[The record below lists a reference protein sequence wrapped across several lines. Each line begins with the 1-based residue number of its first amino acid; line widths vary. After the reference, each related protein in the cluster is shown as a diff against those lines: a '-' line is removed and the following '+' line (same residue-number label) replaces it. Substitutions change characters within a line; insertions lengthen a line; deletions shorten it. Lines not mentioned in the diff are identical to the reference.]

1 MQPIPPPDAKT
12 ETIDKHPYGFCRAGV
27 LCVCPAVGQRKPDC
41 PCMKYTLRVPG
52 VRKMPIFAGAA
63 RRFCAKPEKH
73 ARGPRRCLCPVGKHV
88 IVSLSKNICIC
99 CVHGEGI
106 EVKNLERRFLLVDVS
121 VLPEVFLKVVKG
133 QGASGGGQREEMFRP
148 LLRWPDLSRSAFYK
162 YKDCILTRK
171 NSKEVLTVNATLLD
185 ETGRCKAC
193 WRAFRRRARP
203 SSPST
208 RPRRK
213 TARHRWPCP
222 SARAVC
228 RARWRICWR
237 S

>member
-1 MQPIPPPDAKT
+1 M
-12 ETIDKHPYGFCRAGV
+12 
-27 LCVCPAVGQRKPDC
+27 
-41 PCMKYTLRVPG
+41 
-52 VRKMPIFAGAA
+52 
-63 RRFCAKPEKH
+63 
-73 ARGPRRCLCPVGKHV
+73 
-88 IVSLSKNICIC
+88 
-99 CVHGEGI
+99 
-106 EVKNLERRFLLVDVS
+106 
-121 VLPEVFLKVVKG
+121 
-133 QGASGGGQREEMFRP
+133 
-148 LLRWPDLSRSAFYK
+148 
-162 YKDCILTRK
+162 
-171 NSKEVLTVNATLLD
+171 NATLLD